1 MDIIVILNL
10 VLIIA
15 VILIAIFAG
24 LFFWFWMRSKK
35 KQEEE
40 LLDGQ
45 APKEQSTFHGIPRES
60 IYKFLEFDE
69 IKDNMIIR
77 KNRQQYVMVIQCQG
91 VNYDLL
97 SEEEK
102 VAVEEGFVQFLNTLR
117 FPIQLYIQTRSLNLR
132 EIVDEYKERVK
143 KMQEELDAL
152 NVRIRD
158 AERRGNQKEIDKLNY
173 ERRRKENV
181 LEYGADIA
189 DYVGRLSLN
198 KNVLQQRNYVVVS
211 YYASEFSGGDKYS
224 KEEIDN
230 ICFGELYTRCQSI
243 IRSLSSSSVLGKV
256 LTSEELGELLYIA
269 YNRDESEIMQLSKA
283 LDAQYDALYSTAKD
297 VLQKKQAQIEEQLEV
312 EAVNLATESILEADR
327 IRKKELSNE
336 DKKKKI
342 KEKALQM
349 IEEYKDQMDADLY
362 EETKKEIVR
371 QAENLE
377 EKTEKKK
384 QTSRTKSKKGE

>member
-15 VILIAIFAG
+15 VILIAVFAG

-152 NVRIRD
+152 NVRI
-158 AERRGNQKEIDKLNY
+158 
-173 ERRRKENV
+173 
-181 LEYGADIA
+181 
-189 DYVGRLSLN
+189 S
-198 KNVLQQRNYVVVS
+198 
-211 YYASEFSGGDKYS
+211 
-224 KEEIDN
+224 
-230 ICFGELYTRCQSI
+230 
-243 IRSLSSSSVLGKV
+243 
-256 LTSEELGELLYIA
+256 
-269 YNRDESEIMQLSKA
+269 
-283 LDAQYDALYSTAKD
+283 
-297 VLQKKQAQIEEQLEV
+297 
-312 EAVNLATESILEADR
+312 
-327 IRKKELSNE
+327 
-336 DKKKKI
+336 
-342 KEKALQM
+342 
-349 IEEYKDQMDADLY
+349 
-362 EETKKEIVR
+362 
-371 QAENLE
+371 
-377 EKTEKKK
+377 
-384 QTSRTKSKKGE
+384 

>member
-1 MDIIVILNL
+1 MDIIVLLNL
-10 VLIIA
+10 ILVVV
-15 VILIAIFAG
+15 VILIAIFTG
-24 LFFWFWMRSKK
+24 LFFWFFVKSKK
-35 KQEEE
+35 KKEEE
-40 LLDGQ
+40 LLGEKSQ
-45 APKEQSTFHGIPRES
+45 KEESTFHGIPKES
-60 IYKFLEFDE
+60 IYKFMEFDE

-77 KNRQQYVMVIQCQG
+77 KNRQQYIMVIQCQG

-132 EIVDEYKERVK
+132 EIVEEYKEKVK
-143 KMQEELDAL
+143 KIQEEVESLDIK
-152 NVRIRD
+152 IRE
-158 AERRGNQKEIDKLNY
+158 AEQRGKQSELEKLYY

-181 LEYGADIA
+181 LEYGSDIA
-189 DYVGRLSLN
+189 EYVGRLSLN

-211 YYASEFSGGDKYS
+211 YYAAEFNGGDKYS

-230 ICFGELYTRCQSI
+230 ICFGELYTRCQSV
-243 IRSLSSSSVLGKV
+243 IRSLSSSNVLGKV

-283 LDAQYDALYSTAKD
+283 LDAQYDALYSTARD
-297 VLQKKQAQIEEQLEV
+297 VLKKKQEQIEEQIEI

-327 IRKKELSNE
+327 IRKKEISNE
-336 DKKKKI
+336 EKKKKI

-349 IEEYKDQMDADLY
+349 IEEYRGQMDDDLY

-371 QAENLE
+371 QAEKLE

-384 QTSRTKSKKGE
+384 TNSKTKAKKGE

>member
-1 MDIIVILNL
+1 M
-10 VLIIA
+10 
-15 VILIAIFAG
+15 
-24 LFFWFWMRSKK
+24 
-35 KQEEE
+35 
-40 LLDGQ
+40 
-45 APKEQSTFHGIPRES
+45 
-60 IYKFLEFDE
+60 
-69 IKDNMIIR
+69 
-77 KNRQQYVMVIQCQG
+77 
-91 VNYDLL
+91 
-97 SEEEK
+97 
-102 VAVEEGFVQFLNTLR
+102 
-117 FPIQLYIQTRSLNLR
+117 
-132 EIVDEYKERVK
+132 
-143 KMQEELDAL
+143 
-152 NVRIRD
+152 
-158 AERRGNQKEIDKLNY
+158 
-173 ERRRKENV
+173 
-181 LEYGADIA
+181 
-189 DYVGRLSLN
+189 
-198 KNVLQQRNYVVVS
+198 QQRNYVVVS

-384 QTSRTKSKKGE
+384 QTSRTKAKKGE